1 MLAKLWMVLAGEAIV
16 FAGFLF
22 GSAGTLSWP
31 PAWAFLGVVS
41 VAAFLIA
48 RLVVRE
54 DPALVRERLRWPVR
68 RTPLPWDGILLVIF
82 TVLFPGWLALMGL
95 DAVRFDWTSM
105 PDWLQIIGGIGVATA
120 LSFVYRVFEENTF
133 RTRPVRVGKDRSQRL
148 ISTGPYAVIRH
159 PFYAAVLF
167 FCASTALMLGSWIGL
182 AGVLLLGACLAVRVA
197 MEDRQLRAK
206 IEGYAEYARR
216 VPYRLVPGLW

>member
-1 MLAKLWMVLAGEAIV
+1 MLAKLWIALAGEAIV

-48 RLVVRE
+48 RLVVRD
-54 DPALVRERLRWPVR
+54 DPTLLRERRRWPVR
-68 RTPLPWDGILLVIF
+68 RAPFPWDGVVVVIF

-95 DAVRFDWTSM
+95 DAVRFDWTTM

-133 RTRPVRVGKDRSQRL
+133 LARLVRPQKEQRV

-167 FCASTALMLGSWIGL
+167 FCVSTSFMLGSWVGL
-182 AGVLLLGACLAVRVA
+182 GGVLILGACLAVRVA

-206 IEGYAEYARR
+206 LEGYADYARR